1 MSKCKSCGA
10 EIIWIKMKGTGKA
23 MPVDAKKITYSE
35 NLHPGA
41 KDALTLVTEN
51 GTIVR
56 TQFDPGGDKVG
67 YTSHF
72 ATCPNAA
79 QFRKGSRNEAD

>member
-23 MPVDAKKITYSE
+23 MPCDAQKVSYSE

-41 KDALTLVTEN
+41 EGVQVQTLVTEH
-51 GTIVR
+51 GTVVR
-56 TQFDPGGDKVG
+56 TYFDSDGDKVG
-67 YTSHF
+67 YVSHF
-72 ATCPNAA
+72 ATCPAA
-79 QFRKGSRNEAD
+79 SEHRKR

>member
-1 MSKCKSCGA
+1 MSNCRACGA
-10 EIIWIKMKGTGKA
+10 EIMWIKMKGTGKN
-23 MPVDAKKITYSE
+23 MPVDAKPISYSE

-41 KDALTLVTEN
+41 EGALTLVTAG

-56 TQFDPGGDKVG
+56 TQFDPAGDKVG

-72 ATCPNAA
+72 ATCPNAE
-79 QFRKGSRNEAD
+79 QFRRKGND

>member
-1 MSKCKSCGA
+1 
-10 EIIWIKMKGTGKA
+10 MKGTGKA
-23 MPVDAKKITYSE
+23 MPVDAAPISYSE
-35 NLHPGA
+35 NLCPGA

-79 QFRKGSRNEAD
+79 QFRKGKTNGKDNNS

>member
-1 MSKCKSCGA
+1 
-10 EIIWIKMKGTGKA
+10 MKGTGKA
-23 MPVDAKKITYSE
+23 MPVDAAPISYSE

-56 TQFDPGGDKVG
+56 TQFDPDGDKVG

-79 QFRKGSRNEAD
+79 QFRKGRTDE

>member
-41 KDALTLVTEN
+41 KALTLVTEH

-72 ATCPNAA
+72 ATCPNAE
-79 QFRKGSRNEAD
+79 QFRKGSRNETD

>member
-1 MSKCKSCGA
+1 
-10 EIIWIKMKGTGKA
+10 

-41 KDALTLVTEN
+41 KGALTLVTEH
-51 GTIVR
+51 GTIVKA
-56 TQFDPGGDKVG
+56 QFDPEGDRVG

-72 ATCPNAA
+72 ATCPNAE
-79 QFRKGSRNEAD
+79 QFRKGKADEKDNNS